1 MVATVPVSARAKFVK
16 NLPQNPSARREWVA
30 VVLND
35 VVKLADQSGCFFV
48 RWQFAAP
55 NDRTS

>member
-1 MVATVPVSARAKFVK
+1 MPGWWQRFPSRLGAKFVK
-16 NLPQNPSARREWVA
+16 NLPQNPNARRERVA

-35 VVKLADQSGCFFV
+35 VVKLADRSGYFFI

-55 NDRTS
+55 